1 MRTSSLAKPAV
12 ILLLVVCGCAR
23 KGDPVPAPPVPP
35 QAPGAS
41 WVSLRQLEV
50 TLPSR
55 DAKGGTLSGLEA
67 IRILYLPMGLA
78 RPTALDVFAHGEV
91 VLERQRPG
99 LPSPGES
106 MKVDLKNL
114 KRPAGWIVVVAVRAG
129 RAPSPPSPVLAWMDP
144 AL

>member
-12 ILLLVVCGCAR
+12 ILLWVVCGCAR

-35 QAPGAS
+35 KPPGAS
-41 WVSLRQLEV
+41 WISLRQLEV
-50 TLPSR
+50 KLPSQ
-55 DAKGGTLSGLEA
+55 DAKGAPLRGLEA

-78 RPTALDVFAHGEV
+78 RPTNQDVFAHGEI

-99 LPSPGES
+99 LPGPGEAL
-106 MKVDLKNL
+106 KVDLKNL

-129 RAPSPPSPVLAWMDP
+129 EAASAPSQVLAWMDP